1 MPRCKNGTRKNKKTG
16 ECEAYT
22 KPVSKQQRE
31 TQKSSKA
38 DAKAEAKA
46 KAKRMKEQEKMED
59 YNDRLKQAREEFF
72 DDKQYMYHQKGL
84 LKVEEYDEEEL
95 APKQK
100 KVLASTI
107 KKVEALEKR
116 IIKKYR
122 LEPNEWVGDIE
133 RATDGMMENH
143 RLGEFLKPHHERKMG
158 W

>member
-1 MPRCKNGTRKNKKTG
+1 
-16 ECEAYT
+16 
-22 KPVSKQQRE
+22 
-31 TQKSSKA
+31 
-38 DAKAEAKA
+38 
-46 KAKRMKEQEKMED
+46 MKEQEKMED
-59 YNDRLKQAREEFF
+59 YNDRLEQAREEFF
-72 DDKQYMYHQKGL
+72 EDKQYMYDEKGL
-84 LKVEEYDEEEL
+84 LNVEEYDEEEL

-133 RATDGMMENH
+133 RATVGMMQNH